1 MTEMEHNQHDIDS
14 LLRRSM
20 AMPLP
25 SLPPDFDQRVIRKVQ
40 PSSQPLV
47 RYRQTLITTY
57 GLVSVV
63 VCTVLMRGQG
73 LGWGTVAGMIL
84 GPLALLAITTP
95 LWSTTKPITTAN

>member
-1 MTEMEHNQHDIDS
+1 MEYNEGIDS

-20 AMPLP
+20 AQPIP
-25 SLPPDFDQRVIRKVQ
+25 GLPPDFDQRVMRSAGR
-40 PSSQPLV
+40 SSQPLA
-47 RYRQTLITTY
+47 RYRQTVITSY

-63 VCTVLMRGQG
+63 VCTALMRGQG

-95 LWSTTKPITTAN
+95 LWSREKNPIATAN

>member
-1 MTEMEHNQHDIDS
+1 MDS

-20 AMPLP
+20 AGPIP
-25 SLPPDFDQRVIRKVQ
+25 ILPPDFEQRVMRSARRGSK
-40 PSSQPLV
+40 PLA
-47 RYRQTLITTY
+47 RYRQTVMTSY

-73 LGWGTVAGMIL
+73 LGWGTVAGMVL

-95 LWSTTKPITTAN
+95 LWSRPKRPTAAAN

>member
-1 MTEMEHNQHDIDS
+1 MTEMEQNQHDIDS

-20 AMPLP
+20 ATPVP
-25 SLPPDFDQRVIRKVQ
+25 SLPPDFDQRMMRKVR

-63 VCTVLMRGQG
+63 VCTVLMRGEG
-73 LGWGTVAGMIL
+73 LGWGTVAGTIL